1 MVAESLA
8 WFLNS
13 GHIHFSEAYWWKRL
27 VCLYRVR
34 QAIEV
39 LGSRKAAVMIYPRPK
54 RADLELK
61 VVQML
66 LSLLSQQVL

>member
-1 MVAESLA
+1 MEKVGLSIQ
-8 WFLNS
+8 
-13 GHIHFSEAYWWKRL
+13 GEASY
-27 VCLYRVR
+27 
-34 QAIEV
+34 EV